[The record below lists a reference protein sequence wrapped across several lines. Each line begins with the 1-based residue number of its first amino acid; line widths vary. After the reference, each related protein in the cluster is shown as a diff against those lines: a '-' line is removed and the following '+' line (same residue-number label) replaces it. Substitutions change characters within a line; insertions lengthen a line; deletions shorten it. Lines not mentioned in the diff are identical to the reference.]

1 MNKFAKFFLILL
13 VPLFLFFAKVPSV
26 YACSC
31 AGSLF
36 PEPFSILKAFGDYD
50 AVFTGKVVDTK
61 LESEKDNYEI
71 TVDILET
78 YKYSGG
84 LTQVKIFTN
93 DPNGTTCGYPARK
106 DKEYLFYANETQQG
120 DWSIYSCS
128 KTGELADRME
138 DISFLDKL
146 KSFDDTA
153 FKIYKRF
160 GLLTLLPILHKE
172 APEVFGIVSISS
184 SVVYRDGTN
193 YISPVWGEGMK
204 RNVLWFDGWKV
215 YVNLFIWTITL
226 AMTLFFIGKI
236 IFSKIK
242 KTKPQK

>member
-1 MNKFAKFFLILL
+1 MNKIINFSLILL
-13 VPLFLFFAKVPSV
+13 GFYFIFFAKVPAA
-26 YACSC
+26 YACKC
-31 AGSLF
+31 ARSF
-36 PEPFSILKAFGDYD
+36 PGPLGILKAFGDND

-84 LTQVKIFTN
+84 LTRIKIFTN

-172 APEVFGIVSISS
+172 APEVFGIVSLSS

-193 YISPVWGEGMK
+193 YISPIWGEGMK

-215 YVNLFIWTITL
+215 YVNLFIWVSVLAIIVFLITR
-226 AMTLFFIGKI
+226 IVI
-236 IFSKIK
+236 SKFK
-242 KTKPQK
+242 KTKLKK

>member
-1 MNKFAKFFLILL
+1 MNKIVKFPLILL
-13 VPLFLFFAKVPSV
+13 APLFLFFTNVPSA

-31 AGSLF
+31 ARSSPGPLG
-36 PEPFSILKAFGDYD
+36 ILKAFGDND

-106 DKEYLFYANETQQG
+106 GKEYLFYANETQQG

-128 KTGELADRME
+128 RTGESVDRME
-138 DISFLDKL
+138 DISFLDKW
-146 KSFDDTA
+146 KSFNDSA

-160 GLLTLLPILHKE
+160 GLLTLLPILHQSQ
-172 APEVFGIVSISS
+172 PEFFGPTGTES
-184 SVVYRDGTN
+184 SVRFEEDRI
-193 YISPVWGEGMK
+193 YITPITEEGII
-204 RNVLWFDGWKV
+204 RNPLWFEGWKV
-215 YVNLFIWTITL
+215 FANLFIWTITL
-226 AMTLFFIGKI
+226 AMILFFIGKI
-236 IFSKIK
+236 FISKIK
-242 KTKPQK
+242 KTKLKK

>member
-1 MNKFAKFFLILL
+1 MSKINKIVKFFLILL

-26 YACSC
+26 YACKC
-31 AGSLF
+31 ARSF
-36 PEPFSILKAFGDYD
+36 PGPLGILKAFGDND

-128 KTGELADRME
+128 RTGELADSVE
-138 DISFLDKL
+138 DISFLDKW
-146 KSFDDTA
+146 KSFNDSA
-153 FKIYKRF
+153 FKVYQLIGIPTLIPIRHKTPPELEYRGEVPGTFALIVDIY
-160 GLLTLLPILHKE
+160 
-172 APEVFGIVSISS
+172 
-184 SVVYRDGTN
+184 
-193 YISPVWGEGMK
+193 
-204 RNVLWFDGWKV
+204 RNAKWFEGWKV
-215 YVNLFIWTITL
+215 FANLIIWTL
-226 AMTLFFIGKI
+226 ALIALLSFVIKFFV
-236 IFSKIK
+236 SRSRK
-242 KTKPQK
+242 KKK

>member
-1 MNKFAKFFLILL
+1 MNKIAKFSLILL
-13 VPLFLFFAKVPSV
+13 GIFILFFAKVPSV

-84 LTQVKIFTN
+84 LAQVKIFTN

-106 DKEYLFYANETQQG
+106 GKEYLFYADETQQG

-128 KTGELADRME
+128 RTGELVDSME
-138 DISFLDKL
+138 DISFLDKW
-146 KSFDDTA
+146 KSFNDSA
-153 FKIYKRF
+153 FKVYQLI
-160 GLLTLLPILHKE
+160 GIPTLIPIRHKTP
-172 APEVFGIVSISS
+172 PELEYRGEVPGTFALIVD
-184 SVVYRDGTN
+184 VYRN
-193 YISPVWGEGMK
+193 AK
-204 RNVLWFDGWKV
+204 WFEGWKV
-215 YVNLFIWTITL
+215 YANLFIWVLVL
-226 AMTLFFIGKI
+226 AVIVFFITRI
-236 IFSKIK
+236 VVSKFK
-242 KTKPQK
+242 KTKFKK

>member
-1 MNKFAKFFLILL
+1 MSKINKVVKFFLILL

-36 PEPFSILKAFGDYD
+36 SEPFSILKAFGDND

-71 TVDILET
+71 TVDIFKP

-84 LTQVKIFTN
+84 LTRIKIFTN

-128 KTGELADRME
+128 RTGESVDKME
-138 DISFLDKL
+138 DISFLDKF
-146 KSFDDTA
+146 KSFNDSA
-153 FKIYKRF
+153 FKTYQLI
-160 GLLTLLPILHKE
+160 GVPTLLPILHKNQ
-172 APEVFGIVSISS
+172 PEFWGPVA
-184 SVVYRDGTN
+184 GTDPL
-193 YISPVWGEGMK
+193 IHSEGLF
-204 RNVLWFDGWKV
+204 RNPDWFEGWKV
-215 YVNLFIWTITL
+215 YVNLFIWVSVPVIIV
-226 AMTLFFIGKI
+226 FFIAKI
-236 IFSKIK
+236 VISKFK
-242 KTKPQK
+242 KTKLKK